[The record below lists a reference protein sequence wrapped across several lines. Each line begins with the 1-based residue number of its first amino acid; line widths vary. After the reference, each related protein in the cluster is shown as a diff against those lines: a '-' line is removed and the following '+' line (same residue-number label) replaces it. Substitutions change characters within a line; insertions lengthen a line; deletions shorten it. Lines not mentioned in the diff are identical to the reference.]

1 MLQRKQTLF
10 LLIAL
15 IVNGL
20 LLFFPLA
27 DFLIGNELYSMYYN
41 DFVYQEGKAMVD
53 APTLLPLT
61 ILLFGTLAVTFIS
74 IFMYKK
80 RPLQI
85 RLSVFNAIFML
96 GIPIFVVYMKIWGVS
111 GDNVTSAFKVWGFL
125 PVVSTIFTFAAI
137 KNIIK
142 DEALIK
148 SLNRIR

>member
-27 DFLIGNELYSMYYN
+27 DFLVGNELYSMYYN
-41 DFVYQEGKAMVD
+41 KFVYQEGVAMVD

-61 ILLFGTLAVTFIS
+61 ILLIGTLVVTFMS
-74 IFMYKK
+74 IFMFKK

-96 GIPIFVVYMKIWGVS
+96 GVPIFVVYMKLWGVS
-111 GDNVTSAFKVWGFL
+111 GENVTSTFKVWAFL
-125 PVVSTIFTFAAI
+125 PVISTICTFAAI

-142 DEALIK
+142 DEALVK